1 MDQLSQGRSL
11 QSLLNLI
18 AIIVKLSMPNWTNGC
33 MSDDNLTQLKPPLFK
48 IRRFLKEVEAEFEQK
63 KSLFLSKISSA
74 LDVSHPKGKRKILEE
89 V

>member
-48 IRRFLKEVEAEFEQK
+48 IAEEGAKMVFER
-63 KSLFLSKISSA
+63 SGSRI
-74 LDVSHPKGKRKILEE
+74 
-89 V
+89 